1 MPTVYSAKQ
10 PCVSYEIMI
19 KQSPS
24 HPVVCGGNHQS
35 VWHQDGSFGLLDV
48 SDGYH
53 RDSNLGWTNHKD
65 DIKLIS
71 HNQSKLIN

>member
-48 SDGYH
+48 SWFGAV
-53 RDSNLGWTNHKD
+53 WMEEAT
-65 DIKLIS
+65 
-71 HNQSKLIN
+71 